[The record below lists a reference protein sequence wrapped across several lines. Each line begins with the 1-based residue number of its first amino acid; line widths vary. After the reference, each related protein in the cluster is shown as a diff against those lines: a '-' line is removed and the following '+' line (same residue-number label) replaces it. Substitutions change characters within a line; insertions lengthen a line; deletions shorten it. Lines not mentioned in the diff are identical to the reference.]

1 MMASIVR
8 RRLDYPVGAE
18 ASTNPGEL
26 PRQTPH
32 IHWRHMADEIIING
46 LRYRK
51 PTMEHVSEQD
61 APRLFELEE
70 RLHECV
76 HNVASELS
84 RIHGF
89 HREQR
94 YTHGVP
100 QALASLLDSSD
111 MAAAI
116 LAASTYLESQGF
128 NVETKE

>member
-1 MMASIVR
+1 MS
-8 RRLDYPVGAE
+8 
-18 ASTNPGEL
+18 
-26 PRQTPH
+26 
-32 IHWRHMADEIIING
+32 EIIILYG
-46 LRYRK
+46 KRYRK
-51 PTMEHVSEQD
+51 PTMEHLDQQE

-89 HREQR
+89 NREER
-94 YTHGVP
+94 FTHAVP

-116 LAASTYLESQGF
+116 LAATVYLECQGF
-128 NVETKE
+128 KVDPKE